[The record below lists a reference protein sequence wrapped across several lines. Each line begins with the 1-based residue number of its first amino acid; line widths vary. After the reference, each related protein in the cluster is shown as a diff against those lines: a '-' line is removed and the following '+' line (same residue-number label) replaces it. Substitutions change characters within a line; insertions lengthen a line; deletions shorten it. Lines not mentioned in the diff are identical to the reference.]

1 MNVGCR
7 TQTDKA
13 KSIVLKNRIQDGA
26 GNDAQSESRSG
37 DTLPTTLCSTYDQ

>member
-13 KSIVLKNRIQDGA
+13 KSIVVKNHIQEGA
-26 GNDAQSESRSG
+26 GNDAQSEGRYG
-37 DTLPTTLCSTYDQ
+37 HALPTTLGSNYDQ